1 MNDTNAV
8 FGNDGVRIA
17 LIGTLAILALF
28 LFVKTAS
35 VAANIGRPD
44 NAATDTITV
53 SGTGEASM
61 APDIASVTFTIEHA
75 EDTVAA
81 AQAKTTEQ
89 TNAAIA
95 YLKEQ
100 GVAEKDIRTVY
111 YNIYPRYS
119 NETCVCSSSG
129 YCPPC
134 NLDPKITGYQVS
146 QSVEVKVRDLD
157 KAGMLIG
164 GLGSLGVQNL
174 SGPNLTLDDPTAGYN
189 AARASAIANAKM
201 QADVLAKQLG
211 VKLGR
216 VVSFN
221 ESSGGY
227 YYGKAYA
234 VEAYG
239 RGGDTA
245 SMPAPEI
252 PTGENTYTAN
262 VSVTYEIR

>member
-53 SGTGEASM
+53 SASGDVNM
-61 APDIASVTFTIEHA
+61 APDVARITFTVQNSA
-75 EDTVAA
+75 STVAA
-81 AQAKTTEQ
+81 AQEKTTTQ
-89 TNAAIA
+89 ANAAIA
-95 YLKEQ
+95 YAKEQ
-100 GVAEKDIRTVY
+100 DLAAKDIRTTSYNVY
-111 YNIYPRYS
+111 PEYDYSRPCPAGSLCPEYYPGS
-119 NETCVCSSSG
+119 
-129 YCPPC
+129 
-134 NLDPKITGYQVS
+134 PKITGYQVS
-146 QSVEVKVRDLD
+146 QTIELTIRDLD
-157 KAGMLIG
+157 KAGTVLG
-164 GLGSLGVQNL
+164 GLGSLGVQNI
-174 SGPNLTLDDPTAGYN
+174 SGPSLTLDDPTAGYN
-189 AARASAIANAKM
+189 AARATAIANAKA
-201 QADVLAKQLG
+201 QAEVLAAQLG

-227 YYGKAYA
+227 YGKAYTL
-234 VEAYG
+234 EAYG
-239 RGGDTA
+239 RGGDAA
-245 SMPAPEI
+245 SAPVPEI